1 LIKLTCLIGL
11 VLAPILG
18 EGNHEHGSNELIEEN
33 TTIIVTNQAIES
45 LTNDVT
51 VEFTSEELAK

>member
-1 LIKLTCLIGL
+1 L

-18 EGNHEHGSNELIEEN
+18 EGNHKHASNESVEEN
-33 TTIIVTNQAIES
+33 TTINLTNEAVDS

-51 VEFTSEELAK
+51 VEFTSEELTK